1 MKRLVIFTLLTM
13 ACTVCFAENFKT
25 GEAMP
30 YFTESALMVENKSG
44 DSSSC
49 YISKI
54 AKASGYPSGTYE
66 LTLVSADWIGAT
78 VFPVQFT
85 YIVKQGDELEF
96 LKITSIYSGREDKKL
111 KEKSVSDNSIEF
123 EDSDS
128 LYKILKNQRI
138 RFKCNLKIGGF
149 L

>member
-1 MKRLVIFTLLTM
+1 MKRFVILILSLM
-13 ACTVCFAENFKT
+13 VCTVCFAESFKT

-30 YFTESALMVENKSG
+30 YFPKSAPMVANKSG

-54 AKASGYPSGTYE
+54 AKASGYPSETYE
-66 LTLVSADWIGAT
+66 LTVISADWIGAT

-96 LKITSIYSGREDKKL
+96 LKITSIYSGRENKKL
-111 KEKSVSDNSIEF
+111 KVKSVSDNTIEF

-128 LYKILKNQRI
+128 SYKDIEKSEDSL
-138 RFKCNLKIGGF
+138 
-149 L
+149 

>member
-1 MKRLVIFTLLTM
+1 MKRLVIFILLTM
-13 ACTVCFAENFKT
+13 ASTICFAESFKT

-30 YFTESALMVENKSG
+30 YFPKSAPMVANKNG

-54 AKASGYPSGTYE
+54 AKANGYPSGTYE
-66 LTLVSADWIGAT
+66 LMVVSADWIGAT

-96 LKITSIYSGREDKKL
+96 LKITSIYSGGENKKL
-111 KEKSVSDNSIEF
+111 KVKSVSDNTIEF
-123 EDSDS
+123 EDSNSSYKDIEKSEDS
-128 LYKILKNQRI
+128 L
-138 RFKCNLKIGGF
+138 
-149 L
+149 

>member
-13 ACTVCFAENFKT
+13 ACTVCFAESFKT

-30 YFTESALMVENKSG
+30 YFPKAAPMVANKSG

-49 YISKI
+49 YISRI
-54 AKASGYPSGTYE
+54 VKARGYPSGTYE

-85 YIVKQGDELEF
+85 YIVKQGDELEV
-96 LKITSIYSGREDKKL
+96 LKITSIYSGRESKKL
-111 KEKSVSDNSIEF
+111 KVKSVSDNAIEF

-128 LYKILKNQRI
+128 SYKNIEKSEDSL
-138 RFKCNLKIGGF
+138 
-149 L
+149 

>member
-1 MKRLVIFTLLTM
+1 MKRFVILILSLM
-13 ACTVCFAENFKT
+13 VCTGGFAESYKT

-30 YFTESALMVENKSG
+30 YFPKSAPMVANKSG

-54 AKASGYPSGTYE
+54 AKASGYPSETYE
-66 LTLVSADWIGAT
+66 LTVISADWIGAT

-96 LKITSIYSGREDKKL
+96 LKITSIYSGRENKKL
-111 KEKSVSDNSIEF
+111 KVKSVSDNTIEF

-128 LYKILKNQRI
+128 SYKDIEKSEDSL
-138 RFKCNLKIGGF
+138 
-149 L
+149 